1 MNHASRRSL
10 SRYGME
16 MSFAEQCEIAGM
28 ISRGEGKRLRKC
40 YPSSIKGAELWAVHW
55 ARLGRAVPVIY
66 LTAVEAIATFLPASV
81 LDRKNRYRE
90 LDVDWIEEDREDG
103 DAFDA
108 DALADVLVSTLRAHV
123 RNNVLEVRMKEA
135 GVTL

>member
-10 SRYGME
+10 SRYGLE

-55 ARLGRAVPVIY
+55 QRLGRAVPVIY
-66 LTAVEAIATFLPASV
+66 LTAVNAIATVLPASV

-90 LDVDWIEEDREDG
+90 LDVDWIEEDADDEAIDT
-103 DAFDA
+103 
-108 DALADVLVSTLRAHV
+108 DALADVLVNTLRSAV
-123 RNNVLEVRMKEA
+123 RNDVLAVKLKEA
-135 GVTL
+135 GAGR